1 MTKEE
6 IETIIDSA
14 KIGAVV
20 LVEINKQLAEVVKNT
35 RKMFKQNED
44 CLALCDAGIVI
55 MMTAAGRTPIRYVIG
70 TDKAVE
76 LMLGKECLEKNKG
89 DNIEEDEDD

>member
-6 IETIIDSA
+6 METIIDSA

-20 LVEINKQLAEVVKNT
+20 LTEINKQLAEVAKNT
-35 RKMFKQNED
+35 RKMFKQNAD
-44 CLALCDAGIVI
+44 YLALCDAGIVI
-55 MMTAAGRTPIRYVIG
+55 MMTAVGRTPIRCVTG

-76 LMLGKECLEKNKG
+76 LMLGKEYLEKNKG